1 MRKAGRV
8 AKLGLVVDINGLQKR
23 DTSSVKSARTRGYH
37 EIEIIER
44 KKLSCP

>member
-23 DTSSVKSARTRGYH
+23 DTSSGAV
-37 EIEIIER
+37 
-44 KKLSCP
+44 LSKAPELVDITK